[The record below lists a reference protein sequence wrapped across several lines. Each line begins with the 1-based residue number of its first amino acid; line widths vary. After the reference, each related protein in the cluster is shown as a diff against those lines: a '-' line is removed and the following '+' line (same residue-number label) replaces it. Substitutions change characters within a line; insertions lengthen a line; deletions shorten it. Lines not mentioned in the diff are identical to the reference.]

1 MKKRLLACALLAA
14 GCSHP
19 PPPTPQAQV
28 LSALEEARGEL
39 RSIIADPVRAARADA
54 LLERLR
60 EVVEKAGAQAR
71 VIRARLDDLDR
82 HHDATADQFRAVLVA
97 SDTARDQHRHAAVAI
112 RDQLARLLTGE
123 EWEKSAAVRHHLLEL
138 QLGPQPL

>member
-1 MKKRLLACALLAA
+1 MKYRLLASALLAA

-19 PPPTPQAQV
+19 PPPKPQAQV
-28 LSALEEARGEL
+28 LSAVEETRVEL

-60 EVVEKAGAQAR
+60 EVVEKAGAQAG

-82 HHDATADQFRAVLVA
+82 QHDATADQFRAVLIA
-97 SDTARDQHRHAAVAI
+97 SDTARHQHQHAAVPAPK
-112 RDQLARLLTGE
+112 
-123 EWEKSAAVRHHLLEL
+123 WSAK
-138 QLGPQPL
+138 